1 MRTKLNGLLTLFL
14 ALVVQISFAQ
24 DRTVSGT
31 VTDQDGLP
39 LPGVNIVVEGTTNGT
54 QTDFDGNYAIS
65 AATGQTLLFTYIGQ
79 KDVRQT
85 VGTGNTVNVQ
95 MEEDAQ
101 ALEEV
106 VVTALGVKREARS
119 LGYSVAK
126 VDGDE
131 VAQQPSS
138 DVGRLLQGK
147 AAGVNI
153 TASNGLSG
161 SSTNILIRG
170 ASSITGSNQP
180 LFIVDGVPFG
190 SDTNNNEAFF
200 DNATESSRFLDL
212 DPNNIADINVLKG
225 LSATALYGNRGRNGV
240 ILITT
245 KNAQGGDFEGK
256 TTVTVSSSTFFSNP
270 HLPDYQDEYGGGFD
284 QEFGWYFSN
293 WGPRFGDT
301 NPNIWTGYLSD
312 IRDGKVFLN
321 HPFAT
326 NTVPAFIAGYEDL
339 AASEYEYKAYESVPE
354 FFRTGVYTSQS
365 VGLNGGSGNTSYNV
379 TYSRTEDKSF
389 VPGNKLMKNNLGVGG
404 SVKFGKLMVN
414 ASLNYSVTDLKSPPI
429 AASRG
434 SGVEG
439 DGASLFGDLMYT
451 PRSVDLTNIPFTR
464 ADGGSLYYRE
474 TNSIQN
480 PYWTVANSKTGQNVD
495 RFFGNASLMYALN
508 DNLNISYRYG
518 LDIYNENSFYG
529 QNKGGIDGNQLG
541 IYRTQ
546 KIRNSIADHNLS
558 INYDKDL
565 SENLN
570 LKLVGG
576 FNSNSV
582 RFERDGVE
590 STGQIAAGV
599 LKHWNFTTPSTSNS
613 FNGINF
619 QRLTQNNTLGF
630 YGDVSLGYKDYLYVN
645 ASARNDW
652 TSTLESAN
660 NSLLYPSA
668 SISFIPTNAFEWLR
682 SDGYGLND
690 LKIRAGY
697 GSSAGFPNVYSTR
710 NTLELTGRAFI
721 DESGNVVSSNT
732 TADRLGNPALEP
744 ETVTEIELGIDA
756 RLLNNRV
763 GVNASVFKKKTK
775 DLITRKDLDPSTGF
789 ADTFLNGGDLEIKGI
804 EVGLDLHIIKSM
816 DNGFNWR
823 TNVNFYADESLIT
836 RLPEGIDQ
844 IIIGNFFNADAKNAA
859 IVGQPYGILIGDK
872 IQRDPEGN
880 KVITASTGAYVVD
893 PEDVVIGD
901 PNPDWTTS
909 LDNDFTYKGVSFGV
923 TLDYRHGGDIF
934 SKTSATLLNRGIIDF
949 PYDRLGSY
957 VLPGVNATADP
968 NVFVPNTTQIGATDI
983 AFSNWLGT
991 DELEIWDGTTVRLR
1005 DVRLGYA
1012 LSSKMLEQ
1020 TPFASLS
1027 FTLTGSNLWYR
1038 AVNFPKGVNFDTN
1051 TLANGVGNN
1060 IGLEYF
1066 SGPSSKRYG
1075 FSIKATF

>member
-1 MRTKLNGLLTLFL
+1 MRTKFNGILTLLL
-14 ALVVQISFAQ
+14 AFVVHISFAQ
-24 DRTVSGT
+24 EKTISGT

-54 QTDFDGNYAIS
+54 QTDFDGNYSIS
-65 AATGQTLLFTYIGQ
+65 AAEGQSLLFTYIGQ
-79 KDVRQT
+79 KDIRQI
-85 VGTGNTVNVQ
+85 VGAGNSMNVQ
-95 MEEDAQ
+95 MQEDAQ

-106 VVTALGVKREARS
+106 VVTALGVKKEAQS
-119 LGYSVAK
+119 LGYSIAK

-131 VAQQPSS
+131 VAQKPSS

-161 SSTNILIRG
+161 SSTNIVIRG
-170 ASSITGSNQP
+170 YTSITGSNQP
-180 LFIVDGVPFG
+180 LFVVDGVPFG

-270 HLPDYQDEYGGGFD
+270 HLPEYQQEYGGGFD

-301 NPNIWTGYLSD
+301 NPGIWTGYLNE
-312 IRDGKVFLN
+312 IRDGRVFLN

-326 NTVPAFIAGYEDL
+326 NTVPAYITGYEDL
-339 AASEYEYKAYESVPE
+339 AAGQYEYKAYQSVPE

-365 VGLNGGSGNTSYNV
+365 VGINGGNGTTGYNV

-389 VPGNKLMKNNLGVGG
+389 VPGNRLMKNNFGVGG
-404 SVKFGKLMVN
+404 STKLGKLSVN
-414 ASLNYSVTDLKSPPI
+414 ASLNYSVTDLNSPPI

-451 PRSVDLTNIPFTR
+451 PRSVDLSNIPYTR

-480 PYWTVANSKTGQNVD
+480 PNWTVENSKTGQKVD
-495 RFFGNASLMYALN
+495 RFFGNVSLSYELSE
-508 DNLNISYRYG
+508 NLSASYRYG
-518 LDIYNENSFYG
+518 LDIYNEGSFYG
-529 QNKGGIDGNQLG
+529 QQKGGIDGNALG
-541 IYRTQ
+541 LYRTQ
-546 KIRNSIADHNLS
+546 KIRNMITDHNMS

-565 SENLN
+565 NENFN

-576 FNSNSV
+576 FNANSIL
-582 RFERDGVE
+582 FERDGLE
-590 STGQIAAGV
+590 STNQIAYGV
-599 LKHWNFTTPSTSNS
+599 LKHWNFTNAASSNS

-619 QRLTQNNTLGF
+619 QRKTQNNT
-630 YGDVSLGYKDYLYVN
+630 YGVYADVSLGYKDFLYLNGSV
-645 ASARNDW
+645 RNDW
-652 TSTLESAN
+652 TSTLESDN

-668 SISFIPTNAFEWLR
+668 SVSFVPTNAFEGLR
-682 SDGYGLND
+682 SDGNGLNY
-690 LKIRAGY
+690 LKLRFGY
-697 GSSAGFPNVYSTR
+697 GSSAGFPSVYSTR
-710 NTLELTGRAFI
+710 NTLSLSGRAFV

-732 TADRLGNPALEP
+732 TSNFLGNPTLEP
-744 ETVTEIELGIDA
+744 ETVSEIEIGVDT
-756 RLLNNRV
+756 RFLNNRV
-763 GVNASVFKKKTK
+763 GLNASIFKKETK
-775 DLITRKDLDPSTGF
+775 DLITDKDLDPSTGY
-789 ADTFLNGGDLEIKGI
+789 TLTTINGGDMEVKGV
-804 EVGLDLHIIKSM
+804 EVDLDLHLVKSV
-816 DNGFNWR
+816 DNGFNWK
-823 TNVNFYADESLIT
+823 TNVNFYADESLVT
-836 RLPEGIDQ
+836 RLPDGIDQ
-844 IIIGNFFNADAKNAA
+844 IIIGNFFTADAKNAA
-859 IVGQPYGILIGDK
+859 IVGQPFGVLIGDK
-872 IQRDPEGN
+872 IVRDDAGN
-880 KVITASTGAYVVD
+880 KVITASTGAYVND
-893 PEDVVIGD
+893 TNDVPIGD
-901 PNPDWTTS
+901 PNPDWTAS
-909 LDNDFTYKGVSFGV
+909 LDNTFTYKGFSIGA
-923 TLDYRHGGDIF
+923 TLGYRHGGDIF
-934 SKTSATLLNRGIIDF
+934 SKTAVTLLSRGVIDF
-949 PYDRLGSY
+949 PFDRLGTY
-957 VLPGVNATADP
+957 VLPGVNPDG
-968 NVFVPNTTQIGATDI
+968 NVNTTQIGATDI
-983 AFSNWLGT
+983 AFSNWLGQ
-991 DELEIWDGTTVRLR
+991 DELEVWDGTTIRLR
-1005 DVRLGYA
+1005 DVRLGYS
-1012 LSSKMLEQ
+1012 LSSKMLEK

-1027 FTLTGSNLWYR
+1027 FTLSGSNLWYK
-1038 AVNFPKGVNFDTN
+1038 AVNFPEGVNFDTN
-1051 TLANGVGNN
+1051 TLSNGVGNN